1 MTANI
6 DKELSQK
13 YCARFGKIAVELKII
28 TPEQLKEALS
38 EQIDDDISNRP
49 HRVIG
54 RILFEKGWI
63 TLKQIETVL
72 DNLFKRIKE
81 NG

>member
-1 MTANI
+1 MTDDI
-6 DKELSQK
+6 DKTLSKK
-13 YCARFGKIAVELKII
+13 YCARFGMIAVDLKII
-28 TPEQLKEALS
+28 TSEQLKEALS

-63 TLKQIETVL
+63 SLEQIEIVL

-81 NG
+81 NS